1 MKKSEISVGMRLKH
15 KTFGWVVEVVSV
27 AKQWVESRT
36 SLGFSRIQHI
46 DHVAQCYAHEPIH
59 SLPEVTR
66 SARRQEVES

>member
-1 MKKSEISVGMRLKH
+1 
-15 KTFGWVVEVVSV
+15 VEVVSV